1 MTHLIRHFIIPDMQ
15 VPYHDKRAVAGVAAM
30 LADCKRPQDT
40 VTTIGDE
47 MDFDMLGRWV
57 DGSDKAWSR
66 RIGKDRDETVQVL
79 KDLQVDNMIR
89 SNHTDR
95 VFKTLADRAPGFL
108 GLPELELPNFFRLDE
123 VGAVFH
129 EKAFE
134 IAPGWYALHGDES
147 GLSQLAGRTAMNLAI
162 KIGAPGGVVCGHTH
176 RAGLSGTTYGIYGK
190 VNAERWGLE
199 VGNLMDMSS
208 SGAAYSK
215 VHNWQQA
222 FGVLYQSGRKV
233 TPHLV
238 PIVKKSFIFEGVE
251 YKW

>member
-1 MTHLIRHFIIPDMQ
+1 MKRHFIIPDMQ
-15 VPYHDKRAVAGVAAM
+15 VPYHDKRAIAAVASCI
-30 LADCKRPQDT
+30 ADHKAKGDT

-47 MDFDMLGRWV
+47 MDFDMIGRWV
-57 DGSDKAWSR
+57 KGSDKEWSR

-123 VGAVFH
+123 VGAKFH
-129 EKAFE
+129 PKAFQ
-134 IAPGWYALHGDES
+134 IAPGWLALHGDES
-147 GLSQLAGRTAMNLAI
+147 GLSPLGGRTAANLAI
-162 KIGAPGGVVCGHTH
+162 KTQSNVVCGHTH
-176 RAGLSGTTYGIYGK
+176 RAGLTATTYGIYGK

-199 VGNLMDMSS
+199 VGNLMDMRS

-222 FGVLYQSGRKV
+222 WAVLYQDGSNV
-233 TPHLV
+233 TPHLL
-238 PIVKKSFIFEGVE
+238 PIIKRSFVFEGVQ

>member
-1 MTHLIRHFIIPDMQ
+1 MTEIRRHFIIPDMQ
-15 VPYHDKRAVAGVAAM
+15 VPYEDRAAIAQVAQC
-30 LADCKRPQDT
+30 LSDWKNPQDT

-57 DGSDKAWSR
+57 KGSDKEWSR
-66 RIGKDRDETVQVL
+66 RIGKDRDRTVQVL
-79 KDLQVDNMIR
+79 KDLQVDNVIR

-95 VFKTLADRAPGFL
+95 IMRTLADRAPGFI
-108 GLPELELPNFFRLDE
+108 GLPELELPNFLRLDE
-123 VGAVFH
+123 VGATFH
-129 EKAFE
+129 EKAFQV
-134 IAPGWYALHGDES
+134 APGWLALHGDES
-147 GLSQLAGRTAMNLAI
+147 GLSQLAGRTAANLAI
-162 KIGAPGGVVCGHTH
+162 KTGSNVVCGHTH
-176 RAGLSGTTYGIYGK
+176 RAGLSATTYGIYGK

-199 VGNLMDMSS
+199 VGNLMDMGS

>member
-1 MTHLIRHFIIPDMQ
+1 MKRHFIIPDMQ
-15 VPYHDKRAVAGVAAM
+15 VPYEDKRALANVAQCI
-30 LADCKRPQDT
+30 ADHKAKGDT

-57 DGSDKAWSR
+57 KGSDKEWSR
-66 RIGKDRDETVQVL
+66 RIGKDRDRTVQIL

-95 VFKTLADRAPGFL
+95 VFKTLADRAPGFI
-108 GLPELELPNFFRLDE
+108 GLPELELENFFRLDE

-129 EKAFE
+129 PKAFQ
-134 IAPGWYALHGDES
+134 IAPGWLALHGDES
-147 GLSQLAGRTAMNLAI
+147 GLSPLGGRTAANLAI
-162 KIGAPGGVVCGHTH
+162 KTQSNVVCGHTH
-176 RAGLSGTTYGIYGK
+176 RAGLTATTYGIYGR

-199 VGNLMDMSS
+199 VGNLMDMRS

-215 VHNWQQA
+215 VHNWQQSWA
-222 FGVLYQSGRKV
+222 VLYEDGRNV
-233 TPHLV
+233 TPHLM
-238 PIVKKSFIFEGVE
+238 PIINKSFVFEGVQ